1 MAHIT
6 TISKD
11 HTPDSAKEENSSLS
25 TLDLIYS
32 GKVYAPE
39 SVLAGWLNLSFFSIT
54 TALIFYHMTRVK
66 SLEMDARIAGVFA
79 IILMAVSVCYTMF
92 SIRPYAERIKFVI
105 DQCLL
110 EEKCSDPQAQ
120 RLKMIYFQY
129 VVLAIVTTVIEL
141 CITFVIGKRT
151 MKLIFN

>member
-1 MAHIT
+1 MAHVT
-6 TISKD
+6 TITKD
-11 HTPDSAKEENSSLS
+11 HASPISNDSELNLS

-66 SLEMDARIAGVFA
+66 SLEMDGRIAGVFA
-79 IILMAVSVCYTMF
+79 MILMIVSVCYTMF
-92 SIRPYAERIKFVI
+92 AIRPYAERIKYVI
-105 DQCLL
+105 DQCIL
-110 EEKCSDPQAQ
+110 EEKCSDQKAK
-120 RLKMIYFQY
+120 RLQTVYNQY
-129 VVLAIVTTVIEL
+129 VVLAIITTIIEL

-151 MKLIFN
+151 AKLIFN